1 MTTMTIFEMLLEMEA
16 MAEDI
21 AYRGSEF
28 DALTT
33 ENEDLSNAL
42 ERTET
47 AYLDNPD
54 DKIAEMEYDNVSSSW
69 HDFKEAMDHY
79 ESVAQNIIDHIER
92 VRDKFRMM

>member
-1 MTTMTIFEMLLEMEA
+1 MTTMTIFEMLLEIEA

-33 ENEDLSNAL
+33 ESEDLSNAL

-47 AYLDNPD
+47 AYFDNPD
-54 DKIAEMEYDNVSSSW
+54 DKVAEMEYDNVSSSW
-69 HDFKEAMDHY
+69 QDFKEAMDHY
-79 ESVAQNIIDHIER
+79 ESVCQNIMDHIEII
-92 VRDKFRMM
+92 RDKFRMM